1 MKVGE
6 IINIRPAKGAAS
18 RTKNRI
24 REHGPLFEIRS
35 VKESV
40 SCLARPG
47 MHLVALTKNASDF
60 KGGKESWTGWLPTE
74 EIEVINES
82 R

>member
-1 MKVGE
+1 MQVGE
-6 IINIRPAKGAAS
+6 IVELRPTRDAAN

-35 VKESV
+35 MKENV
-40 SCLARPG
+40 ACLGVAG
-47 MHLVALTKNASDF
+47 AFLVALTKNASDF
-60 KGGKESWTGWLPTE
+60 KGGKESWTGWLPTK

>member
-6 IINIRPAKGAAS
+6 IVELRPSRGAAN

-24 REHGPLFEIRS
+24 REHGPSFEIRNM
-35 VKESV
+35 KENV
-40 SCLARPG
+40 TCLGVAG
-47 MHLVALTKNASDF
+47 VFLVALTKNASDF
-60 KGGKESWTGWLPTE
+60 KGGKESWTGWLPTK
-74 EIEVINES
+74 EIEVVNES